1 MRPPLPGRA
10 EAQALAHLG
19 SDADAAT
26 AAADEAIAAEQK
38 LERAYSRGLRARGV
52 CVVKLS

>member
-52 CVVKLS
+52 CVVKQS